1 MPDQNKVAVL
11 ADWLRKHSA
20 VGAKCGNCG
29 KPFRVVRTAK
39 GIVGVPNGAGYSLY
53 VLCRPCARRFKRC
66 GAAGIP
72 HAVKDAILATLLHF
86 VQPRG
91 TA

>member
-1 MPDQNKVAVL
+1 MTDQNNAAVM
-11 ADWLRKHSA
+11 ADWVHTHSA
-20 VGAKCGNCG
+20 VGAKCGNCK
-29 KPFRVVRTAK
+29 KPFMVARTAK
-39 GIVGVPNGAGYSLY
+39 GIVAVPNGVGYSLY
-53 VLCRPCARRFKRC
+53 VLCRPCARRFRRC

-72 HAVKDAILATLLHF
+72 HAAKDAILAALLHF